1 LALHNKKIMS
11 FIYQQFPTY
20 DQYAEQVV
28 LGGELAVLRPLVKI
42 FGVGVVVA
50 TALLATAC
58 ADGSGPG
65 AAGGLEKTNLT
76 VAAVPSFDSA
86 SVYVAE
92 QRGLFAAAG
101 LHVKIV
107 PAVSSSTVIAGQL
120 AGKYDVTVGAYP
132 GYILADALHHADLRI
147 LAPASDLAP
156 LTKEVL
162 VPPGSPIENVS
173 QLKGKRIAVN
183 ALNNVGTLLVSSLLS
198 NYAIPATDVDF
209 VPMPFQKMAAALA
222 AGTVD
227 AAWLSEPFVTGAEES
242 VGAVPV
248 ADTDQGSAQGIPVSG
263 YAVTQSWLDKY
274 PRTAAAF
281 RRAVLK
287 AQAIANTNL
296 AAVQN
301 AMVAYGDVSRSTAEI
316 ASEPVY
322 PLQTDPGLLQRVANL
337 MEQFGMTTQVFDVS
351 RIIRG

>member
-1 LALHNKKIMS
+1 MGDLRG
-11 FIYQQFPTY
+11 
-20 DQYAEQVV
+20 D
-28 LGGELAVLRPLVKI
+28 LAVLRLFVQI
-42 FGVGVVVA
+42 SGVGAVVA

-58 ADGSGPG
+58 ASGSTSG
-65 AAGGLEKTNLT
+65 AAGGLEKTDLT

-92 QRGLFAAAG
+92 QRGLFAAEG

-120 AGKYDVTVGAYP
+120 AGTYDVTLGAYP
-132 GYILADALHHADLRI
+132 GYILADALHHANLRI
-147 LAPASDLAP
+147 LAPASEVAP

-162 VPPGSPIENVS
+162 VPAGSPIQNVT

-183 ALNNVGTLLVSSLLS
+183 ALNNIGTLMVSSLLS
-198 NYAIPATDVDF
+198 NYGMPATDVHF
-209 VPMPFQKMAAALA
+209 VPMPFQKMAAALVA
-222 AGTVD
+222 HTVD
-227 AAWLSEPFVTGAEES
+227 AAWLSEPFITSAEES
-242 VGAVPV
+242 VGAVAV
-248 ADTDQGSAQGIPVSG
+248 ADADQGSAQGIPISG

-316 ASEPVY
+316 ASEPGY
-322 PLQTDPGLLQRVANL
+322 PLQTNPGLLQRVANL
-337 MEQFGMTTQVFDVS
+337 MEQFGMTTQVFDVA

>member
-1 LALHNKKIMS
+1 MTRPFARLRVAGAVAAIALIAAACSNGGGGS
-11 FIYQQFPTY
+11 TAPT
-20 DQYAEQVV
+20 
-28 LGGELAVLRPLVKI
+28 
-42 FGVGVVVA
+42 
-50 TALLATAC
+50 
-58 ADGSGPG
+58 
-65 AAGGLEKTNLT
+65 GLEKTNLT
-76 VAAVPSFDSA
+76 VAAVPALDSA
-86 SVYVAE
+86 GLYIAE
-92 QRGLFAAAG
+92 QDGLFAAEG

-120 AGKYDVTVGAYP
+120 AGTYDVTLGAYP
-132 GYILADALHHADLRI
+132 GYILADALHHANLRI
-147 LAPASDLAP
+147 LAPASEVAP

-162 VPPGSPIENVS
+162 VPAGSPIQNVT

-183 ALNNVGTLLVSSLLS
+183 ALNNIGTLMVSSLLS
-198 NYAIPATDVDF
+198 NYGMPATDVHF
-209 VPMPFQKMAAALA
+209 VPMPFQKMAAALVA
-222 AGTVD
+222 HTVD
-227 AAWLSEPFVTGAEES
+227 AAWLSEPFITSAEES
-242 VGAVPV
+242 VGAVAV
-248 ADTDQGSAQGIPVSG
+248 ADADQGSAQGIPISG

-316 ASEPVY
+316 ASEPGY
-322 PLQTDPGLLQRVANL
+322 PLQTNPGLLQRVANL
-337 MEQFGMTTQVFDVS
+337 MEQFGMTTQVFDVA